1 MDLHTEPGGPAAKGP
16 RRLEWPLARHVLTA
30 GWLYSDGSLHRA
42 VDLQAAVGT
51 PVYAAAVG
59 TVSAVHQWNG
69 TVTCGDTNS
78 YGNMVKLAHGEGL
91 ETLYAHL
98 DRLAV
103 VPDQPVSAG
112 EVIGYSGNTG
122 HSFGPHLHFEVR
134 AQGRRENPLCWLD
147 PDFACA
153 RAGVYTYGPGESWAP
168 PVWEAVRGVVLR
180 CTSAEHPR
188 CEIFSAPSVDAAAGS
203 LALHERCPVLEKG
216 GAVRLAGM
224 TGTWYK
230 LLRSG
235 RPVYCLALPDGRC
248 VLESAAGAE
257 TL

>member
-1 MDLHTEPGGPAAKGP
+1 MELHTEPGGTGARCLA
-16 RRLEWPLARHVLTA
+16 WPLARHVLTA

-42 VDLQAAVGT
+42 IDLQAAVGT
-51 PVYAAAVG
+51 PVYAAAAG

-91 ETLYAHL
+91 ETVYAHL

-103 VPDQPVSAG
+103 VQGQPVSAG

-134 AQGRRENPLCWLD
+134 KKGQRENPLCWLD
-147 PDFACA
+147 TDFTCA
-153 RAGVYTYGPGESWAP
+153 RAGIYTYGPGESGVP
-168 PVWEAVRGVVLR
+168 PVWEAMQGQVLR
-180 CTSAEHPR
+180 CTSAAHPR
-188 CEIFSAPSVDAAAGS
+188 CEIFSAPSADAAAGG
-203 LALHERCPVLEKG
+203 LELNERCPVLERG
-216 GAVRLAGM
+216 GQVCLAGM

-230 LLRSG
+230 ILRG
-235 RPVYCLALPDGRC
+235 GGEVYCLALPDGRC
-248 VLESAAGAE
+248 VLEEGHE
-257 TL
+257 T